1 MDVKLAL
8 LADGANASGE
18 GKLNILGIFNA
29 LHAPKFPCVHP
40 HMCLVLR
47 FEATRAE
54 EGKTRNVE
62 IQLADGDGQKV
73 FALNASL
80 VVPKGSPGMPIRL
93 DHILALNGVRFP
105 KPGDYVFNVLIGDDQ
120 KAAVDLKLLQVA
132 PPKQP
137 LPGVPPGP
145 VPGAPPAPPV

>member
-1 MDVKLAL
+1 LDVKLAL

-120 KAAVDLKLLQVA
+120 KASVDLKLIEAKA
-132 PPKQP
+132 PTP
-137 LPGVPPGP
+137 PGFPPGP
-145 VPGAPPAPPV
+145 PPAPPVV